1 MEKAA
6 FIIYFIILALS
17 PLLFGAVHTY
27 AYTIMSLGVL
37 CGSLLLVITNIR
49 KNPKSGV
56 YQFEWPATSLNVVF
70 YMLLVF
76 LIIQL
81 IPLPESLIKI
91 LSPEAWVAR
100 QKSLPASDIMT
111 AEAQSGIWF
120 ALSSYA
126 YPVRMSLIRWTV
138 YGLFFLGL
146 CRVLNS
152 QKRIET
158 AIFLIL
164 IIGCFETFYG
174 LAETYSGSPHIW
186 WFKKPIGSRAVT
198 GTYINSNHFAGFM
211 EMGFLLAAA
220 YAAGLSERKKRRKN
234 LSSQNRKLRAWL
246 ALFLSKE
253 QTFSKRTFVLF
264 AGVTMGIGIVLSG
277 SRGGLISVAAAM
289 LFMSL
294 LFIYRKSLRRKGFVI
309 FFLFLITSVYAL
321 HIGVEY
327 TVGKFETIDKSYEV
341 RSRFTKKTLELFT
354 DYKLVGIG
362 LGNFRY
368 AYPRYQAPEDKK
380 SFIRHAHNDWAQF
393 LAEAGVIGLCLLL
406 AGIIYYLYR
415 TMTVWKRRKDFFA
428 TCLGVAPI
436 AVITAM
442 AIHANTDFNL
452 HIPANF
458 LIFTAVL
465 AIGYSALHLQRRHRK
480 KNALNRNHSRPLR
493 YKGLLVLVL
502 ILGIIVWNGT
512 WTIRHF
518 MAEAYCNSV
527 HNPTLNRDQN
537 PPPEEIEKAIA
548 WDKWNGV
555 YWYKLAQELIKIRNV
570 DFETQ
575 FNEERDQRQMEII
588 RVLEQAVRLN
598 PFQALYHL
606 RLGWEYTY
614 LWQQPTYHQKWL
626 PAANIAMDRAAYYA
640 GVKTPYFH
648 MELGNYWVMRSKSIW
663 PTDPEK
669 ESAWTKACW
678 HYKKAQEIDGSK
690 EMLKRIIR
698 YIWNFYPDWE
708 IVLEAI
714 HVGYMDQVARM
725 FST

>member
-1 MEKAA
+1 LEKAA
-6 FIIYFIILALS
+6 FIIYLIILALS

-27 AYTIMSLGVL
+27 AYTLMSLGVL
-37 CGSLLLVITNIR
+37 GGSLLLVIMNIR

-56 YQFEWPATSLNVVF
+56 YQFEWPATSLNFVF

-81 IPLPESLIKI
+81 IPLPVSLLKI
-91 LSPEAWVAR
+91 LSPEAWVAG

-111 AEAQSGIWF
+111 AEAQTGIWF

-146 CRVLNS
+146 SQVLNS

-164 IIGCFETFYG
+164 ITGCFEAFYG
-174 LAETYSGSPHIW
+174 LAEAYSGSGHIW

-246 ALFLSKE
+246 ALLLSKE
-253 QTFSKRTFVLF
+253 QKFSKRTFVLF
-264 AGVTMGIGIVLSG
+264 AGVAMGIGLVLSG
-277 SRGGLISVAAAM
+277 SRGGLISAAAGM

-341 RSRFTKKTLELFT
+341 RSRFTKKTLELFK
-354 DYKLVGIG
+354 DYKMVGIG

-393 LAEAGVIGLCLLL
+393 LAEAGLVGLCLLL

-415 TMTVWKRRKDFFA
+415 TLSLWKRRKDFFA
-428 TCLGVAPI
+428 TCLGVAPL

-452 HIPANF
+452 HLPANC
-458 LIFTAVL
+458 LILAAIL
-465 AIGYSALHLQRRHRK
+465 AIGFNALHLERHRGRYRM
-480 KNALNRNHSRPLR
+480 LHRNRGWPLR
-493 YKGLLVLVL
+493 HMGILVLFL
-502 ILGIIVWNGT
+502 TLGMIGYNGF

-518 MAEAYCNSV
+518 MAETNCNSV
-527 HNPTLNRDQN
+527 HNSTFNRDQK
-537 PPPEEIEKAIA
+537 PPLKEIKRAIV
-548 WDKWNGV
+548 WDRWNAA
-555 YWYKLAQELIKIRNV
+555 YWYKLAQELIRIRNV
-570 DFETQ
+570 DFGMQ

-598 PFQALYHL
+598 PFQAKHHL

-614 LWQQPTYHQKWL
+614 LWQQPAYHQKWL

-663 PTDPEK
+663 PTNPEK
-669 ESAWTKACW
+669 ESAWIKACW

-690 EMLKRIIR
+690 EMLKKIVH

-714 HVGYMDQVARM
+714 HVRYMDQVARM
-725 FST
+725 FAK

>member
-6 FIIYFIILALS
+6 FIIYLIILALS

-37 CGSLLLVITNIR
+37 CGSLLLVINNIR

-56 YQFEWPATSLNVVF
+56 YQFEWPATSLNFVF

-81 IPLPESLIKI
+81 IPLPVSLVKI
-91 LSPEAWVAR
+91 LSPEAWVAG

-120 ALSSYA
+120 ALSSYVH
-126 YPVRMSLIRWTV
+126 PVRMSLIRWTV

-146 CRVLNS
+146 SQVLNS

-174 LAETYSGSPHIW
+174 LAETYSGSAHIW
-186 WFKKPIGSRAVT
+186 WFKKTIHSRAIS
-198 GTYINSNHFAGFM
+198 GTYFNQNHFAGFM

-220 YAAGLSERKKRRKN
+220 YAAGLSERKKKRKVFSKQK
-234 LSSQNRKLRAWL
+234 SSMRSRL
-246 ALFLSKE
+246 AQFLSIE
-253 QTFSKRTFVLF
+253 QRFSKRTFIF
-264 AGVTMGIGIVLSG
+264 FTGVVIGIGLVFSAN
-277 SRGGLISVAAAM
+277 RGGIISAAAAM

-294 LFIYRKSLRRKGFVI
+294 LFIYRRSLRRKGFVI
-309 FFLFLITSVYAL
+309 FFLFLITSAYAL
-321 HIGVEY
+321 HIGAEY
-327 TVGKFETIDKSYEV
+327 TVGRFGTLDKSFEV
-341 RSRFTKKTLELFT
+341 RSRFTKKTLELFK

-362 LGNFRY
+362 VGNFRY
-368 AYPRYQAPEDKK
+368 AYPRYQAPEDKN

-393 LAEAGVIGLCLLL
+393 LAEAGLVGLCLLL

-442 AIHANTDFNL
+442 AIHSYADFNL

-458 LIFTAVL
+458 LIFTAIL
-465 AIGYSALHLQRRHRK
+465 AIGYSALHLQRRHGK
-480 KNALNRNHSRPLR
+480 ENALNRNHSRPLR
-493 YKGLLVLVL
+493 YKGFLVLVL
-502 ILGIIVWNGT
+502 ILGIIIWNGT
-512 WTIRHF
+512 WTISHF
-518 MAEAYCNSV
+518 MAEVYCNSV
-527 HNPTLNRDQN
+527 HNPTLNRDQK
-537 PPPEEIEKAIA
+537 PPQEEIRKAIQ
-548 WDKWNGV
+548 WDRWNGI

-614 LWQQPTYHQKWL
+614 LWQQPDYHQKWL
-626 PAANIAMDRAAYYA
+626 PAANFAMDRAAYYA

-648 MELGNYWVMRSKSIW
+648 MELGNYWVMRSKSVW

-669 ESAWTKACW
+669 ASAWTKACW

-690 EMLKRIIR
+690 EMLKRIVR

-708 IVLEAI
+708 IALEAI

>member
-126 YPVRMSLIRWTV
+126 YPVRMSLIKWTV

-186 WFKKPIGSRAVT
+186 WFKKPLRSRAVT

-211 EMGFLLAAA
+211 EMGFLLAAS

-234 LSSQNRKLRAWL
+234 ISSQNRKLRAWL

-253 QTFSKRTFVLF
+253 QKFSKRTFVLF
-264 AGVTMGIGIVLSG
+264 AGVTMGIGLVLSG

-294 LFIYRKSLRRKGFVI
+294 LFIYRKSLRRKGIVI

-327 TVGKFETIDKSYEV
+327 MVGKFETIDKSYEV

-648 MELGNYWVMRSKSIW
+648 MELGNYWAMRSKSIW